1 MMNTWVAPWQLFG
14 GMPFS
19 NFAALVLLILV
30 VWSLVWKALAL
41 WNAARDG
48 SKGWFIALLVINS
61 LGILEI
67 LYLYV
72 FREKHLARRDRASA
86 AE

>member
-1 MMNTWVAPWQLFG
+1 MFYG
-14 GMPFS
+14 GGLLKFLSISP
-19 NFAALVLLILV
+19 LILV
-30 VWSLVWKALAL
+30 VLIIWSFYWKIRAL

-48 SKGWFIALLVINS
+48 RRYWFFFLIIINT

-72 FREKHLARRDRASA
+72 FRKKAKK
-86 AE
+86 